1 MAAFSEVISSVLGAL
16 ERAGIPYM
24 VVGSFAAALYG
35 VTRTTHDVDIVV
47 ALSQDAIPELARA
60 LGEGF
65 YLDEEAARGAVAR
78 SDMFNALHVES
89 GLKVDFWILG
99 EDSFSR
105 SQFQRRRPTNVWGTA
120 GYAASAEDTVLSKL
134 LWHNLSGSE
143 RQLSDARDI
152 LRAQQGLLDCHYLR
166 RWSSELN
173 IDDLL
178 NQLIEEN

>member
-1 MAAFSEVISSVLGAL
+1 MALFSEVISTVLGAL

-24 VVGSFAAALYG
+24 VVGSFAASLYG
-35 VTRTTHDVDIVV
+35 VTRTTHDIDIVV
-47 ALSQDAIPELARA
+47 ALSLDAVPMLSNS

-65 YLDEEAARGAVAR
+65 YLDEEAARGAVSR

-99 EDSFSR
+99 RDDFSQT
-105 SQFQRRRPTNVWGTA
+105 QFERRKQTNAWGTGA
-120 GYAASAEDTVLSKL
+120 CVASPEDTVLSKL